1 MKIGTST
8 KSSHFNRQF
17 AYSTPLFFG
26 YFWVGFLVSLLRG
39 ETMRLGF
46 CDLENL
52 LELPGPLPLPPAAE
66 PAKDEDVLLELKIPS
81 LKLTENRPLE
91 FLRFLLET
99 TIFMGYVSF
108 RVGSYT
114 DIYQYVPESSKGFRC
129 QAYHHSTSA
138 TSLCRRP
145 RHVCQCFLIVAP
157 KKIYYL
163 CIDCSDLLICLLQII
178 LACCPHK
185 TSKVKYISHVTLKI
199 NKNPKLAPWKWWKIQ
214 VPILIFLPAYVITHK
229 DPWEVYIYLHEWLNY
244 MVFM

>member
-1 MKIGTST
+1 MHLNSCIFHT
-8 KSSHFNRQF
+8 HHYF
-17 AYSTPLFFG
+17 LDIFG
-26 YFWVGFLVSLLRG
+26 LGSWLVCCGEKPCGLVSV
-39 ETMRLGF
+39 TWK
-46 CDLENL
+46 NL

-157 KKIYYL
+157 KK
-163 CIDCSDLLICLLQII
+163 DII
-178 LACCPHK
+178 LH
-185 TSKVKYISHVTLKI
+185 
-199 NKNPKLAPWKWWKIQ
+199 
-214 VPILIFLPAYVITHK
+214 
-229 DPWEVYIYLHEWLNY
+229 
-244 MVFM
+244 